1 MKKIAFVYTSM
12 GGLVETT
19 RKLAAERLPGV
30 ETVHIADSGLV
41 GDIIRAGVIT
51 PMLRRL
57 CTGLEAPPRVRMPS
71 YAPAPA

>member
-30 ETVHIADSGLV
+30 ENRSSRFAWMKSYLPCFTRWIS
-41 GDIIRAGVIT
+41 
-51 PMLRRL
+51 
-57 CTGLEAPPRVRMPS
+57 PRS
-71 YAPAPA
+71 